1 MKGWKLVSLYV
12 EPYPTDPKHPI
23 YVSFA
28 HYTGR
33 QRDGGGLEY
42 DKALRGNL
50 SLEELRCGLRKHL
63 ILGSGNIE
71 ERSRG

>member
-12 EPYPTDPKHPI
+12 EPYPTDPNHQV

-33 QRDGGGLEY
+33 QHDHGGLEY

-50 SLEELRCGLRKHL
+50 SFEELRHSLRKHL

-71 ERSRG
+71 EGSRR